1 MNFQQYKDQVKAA
14 CEPLNHRERVALCL
28 MCCNRLAP
36 LYLQFSTT
44 ENWGNSETLR
54 QLRELAGKWLAGD
67 ASIPAVLR
75 SDLDAVIPD
84 TEDFESA
91 LVSYALNASVAHACL
106 LDLFLDDNLESVLS
120 VLQAC
125 YDSVDF
131 FLQDRLDPE
140 QRGGVQEQQIE
151 NHAVMRAE
159 VGWQFAA
166 IQAVQGNSDLI
177 NLIRRSEHE
186 PMFETA

>member
-1 MNFQQYKDQVKAA
+1 MNFQQYKDQVRAA
-14 CEPLNHRERVALCL
+14 CRPLNHRERVALCL

-36 LYLQFSTT
+36 LYLQFSTA
-44 ENWGNSETLR
+44 ENWGNPETLR

-67 ASIPAVLR
+67 ASIPVVLR
-75 SDLDAVIPD
+75 SQLDAVIPD
-84 TEDFESA
+84 TEDFGG
-91 LVSYALNASVAHACL
+91 LVSHALNAGAAHADL
-106 LDLFLDDNLESVLS
+106 LNLLLDDNLELVLS

-131 FLQDRLDPE
+131 FVQDRLDPE

-151 NHAVMRAE
+151 NHAAMRAE

-166 IQAVQGNSDLI
+166 IQAVQGNADLI
-177 NLIRRSEHE
+177 NLIRRSKHE
-186 PMFETA
+186 PMFENT

>member
-14 CEPLNHRERVALCL
+14 CESLSHRERVALCL
-28 MCCNRLAP
+28 MCCNRLVP

-44 ENWGNSETLR
+44 ENWGNPETLR
-54 QLRELAGKWLAGD
+54 QLRELAGKWLTGD
-67 ASIPAVLR
+67 ASIPVVLR

-84 TEDFESA
+84 TEDFESE

-106 LDLFLDDNLESVLS
+106 LDLFLDDNLELVLS

-131 FLQDRLDPE
+131 FVQDRLDPE

-151 NHAVMRAE
+151 NHAAMRAE

-186 PMFETA
+186 RMFETA